1 MSAPELLAIEL
12 RGVGK
17 QFASPRGLF
26 GGDAAPVVALKDV
39 DLAVVRGE
47 ALGIAGPNGAG
58 KTTLLKL
65 VAALVHPSSGEVRID
80 GRDTVAHGASI
91 RPRVGFVPA
100 QERPLYGRLTL
111 RENLR
116 FFAAIKGLARG
127 RAEHRIDELTER
139 VGLGGFLDRRANTV
153 SSGYLQR
160 CAIARAL
167 LAEPDVLLMD
177 EPTRSLDEATAASV
191 RDFVRREHV
200 RRLGR
205 ALIVATHQVRDLGE
219 MCDRV
224 VEIDG
229 GRIAGAPTSPADH
242 ATRRVT
248 EWVRVITRGGAANG
262 PAAAGLPEQEPL
274 GISGARLRTL
284 PSGELEFTL
293 ARRLGDDKLHELLA
307 KLLGAGFAIVSVD
320 ARRDLPA
327 GGGQGPRP

>member
-1 MSAPELLAIEL
+1 MTSAAPPAIEL
-12 RGVGK
+12 RRVGK

-26 GGDAAPVVALKDV
+26 AGDAAPVVALRDV
-39 DLAVVRGE
+39 DLAVARGE

-65 VAALVHPSSGEVRID
+65 VAALIHPSSGEVRID
-80 GRDTVAHGASI
+80 GRETVAHGASI
-91 RPRVGFVPA
+91 RPHIGFVPA

-116 FFAAIKGLARG
+116 FFAAIKGLDRG
-127 RAEHRIDELTER
+127 RAERRIDELTGR
-139 VGLGGFLDRRANTV
+139 VGLDGFLDRRANTV

-205 ALIVATHQVRDLGE
+205 ALIVATHQARDLGE

-224 VEIDG
+224 VEIED
-229 GRIAGAPTSPADH
+229 GRIAGAPTTPTDH
-242 ATRRVT
+242 ARRRVT
-248 EWVRVITRGGAANG
+248 EWVRVVTRGAAANG
-262 PAAAGLPEQEPL
+262 SAAAGLSEQEPF
-274 GISGARLRTL
+274 GIAGLRLEAL

-293 ARRLGDDKLHELLA
+293 ARRLGDEKLHELLA
-307 KLLGAGFAIVSVD
+307 KLLGAGHAIVSVET
-320 ARRDLPA
+320 RRDLPA
-327 GGGQGPRP
+327 GGGEGRRP